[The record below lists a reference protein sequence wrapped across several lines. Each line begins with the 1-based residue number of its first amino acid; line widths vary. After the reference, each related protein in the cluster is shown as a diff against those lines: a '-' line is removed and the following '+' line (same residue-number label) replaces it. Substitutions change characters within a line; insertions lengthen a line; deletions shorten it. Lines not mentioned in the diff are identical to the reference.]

1 MTNDYVFKPNTLDYI
16 QKFRVHRN
24 CPKFLSF
31 GFLVK
36 NVVETEESH
45 LKDHDQSIVGLKS

>member
-1 MTNDYVFKPNTLDYI
+1 MTNDYIFKPNTLDYI